1 MISGTPTLSGN
12 FSFTVKVTD
21 AASLT
26 ATQVLQISVGLSAPA
41 IPEPAIMGLA
51 SFADTAQQLPIS
63 VQLSATYPSDV
74 TGQIT
79 ASFAP
84 SASVPADD
92 PSIQFASGGRTADFT
107 VKANTQQAV
116 FPVSPMA
123 LQTGTVAGTITLN
136 LEVQSAGAQ
145 PTTASQT
152 IQVMPAVP
160 AIRSVSLVTTSAGFE
175 VHITGLS
182 NTREV
187 SEADLRFQA
196 AAGSSIQTSSL
207 SVNLSAAAKQWYQ
220 SAASVP
226 FGSQFVLVLPF
237 NVQGGVNSIA
247 SVSVILK
254 NSVGSSASASA
265 TF

>member
-1 MISGTPTLSGN
+1 
-12 FSFTVKVTD
+12 
-21 AASLT
+21 
-26 ATQVLQISVGLSAPA
+26 
-41 IPEPAIMGLA
+41 
-51 SFADTAQQLPIS
+51 
-63 VQLSATYPSDV
+63 
-74 TGQIT
+74 
-79 ASFAP
+79 
-84 SASVPADD
+84 
-92 PSIQFASGGRTADFT
+92 
-107 VKANTQQAV
+107 
-116 FPVSPMA
+116 MA

-145 PTTASQT
+145 PTTATQT

-160 AIRSVSLVTTSAGFE
+160 AIRSVSLVTTSTGFE

-196 AAGSSIQTSSL
+196 AAGSSLQTSSL
-207 SVNLSAAAKQWYQ
+207 TVNLSAAAKQWYQ